1 MSLPEI
7 ALVIIAGAELFRVL
21 IEITRFVLERVAES
35 EASKWRNLGALG
47 AGAFGELI
55 KTFFK
60 KEDGQSG
67 APIDSG
73 ANRVRQDN
81 PIKAN
86 SPES

>member
-7 ALVIIAGAELFRVL
+7 ALIIIAGAELFRAL
-21 IEITRFVLERVAES
+21 IEIVRFVLERVAES

-60 KEDGQSG
+60 KEGGQSG
-67 APIDSG
+67 TPFDSG
-73 ANRVRQDN
+73 ANRVRQDDTT
-81 PIKAN
+81 KAN